1 MWRGFP
7 ESRRIGKTPLW
18 TAAARLKTDATMKM
32 AIHPAAPEGEMKQK
46 ELMALGFFDG
56 ILPHLTVARKA
67 DTTRLLEYLGSA
79 L

>member
-32 AIHPAAPEGEMKQK
+32 AIHPAAPEGEMKQQGTLHGLSWQK
-46 ELMALGFFDG
+46 GQLKGF
-56 ILPHLTVARKA
+56 LPSTLWKDEFLV
-67 DTTRLLEYLGSA
+67 
-79 L
+79 